1 MIMIGGC
8 EDESDDDNDMMMTM
22 KMIRIMRMIRMVKMT
37 RTTKK
42 RLILRMMRMVRITR
56 RRRRRRTTTTT
67 TPAAIAGFVV
77 DLENQNGGTSLAVTA
92 RHALCLISCFGGS
105 LLLTAGRTLQ
115 CNFTIC
121 LQMMNYTVAN
131 RSPINRDDPHIKSK

>member
-56 RRRRRRTTTTT
+56 RRRRRRTTTT

>member
-42 RLILRMMRMVRITR
+42 RLILRMMRMVRIT

>member
-42 RLILRMMRMVRITR
+42 RLILRMMRRVRITR
-56 RRRRRRTTTTT
+56 RRRRRRTTT

>member
-56 RRRRRRTTTTT
+56 RRRRRTTT